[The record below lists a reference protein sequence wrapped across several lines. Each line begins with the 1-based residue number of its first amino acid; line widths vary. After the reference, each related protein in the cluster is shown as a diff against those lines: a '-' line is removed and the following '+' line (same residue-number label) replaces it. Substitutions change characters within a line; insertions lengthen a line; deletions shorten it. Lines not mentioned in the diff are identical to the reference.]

1 MVRRSDIGN
10 DGPYAI
16 FERNVRFAGIHGTM
30 RSKRSALRNHY
41 LTHQLDWPHES
52 PDNQYHLNK

>member
-16 FERNVRFAGIHGTM
+16 FERHVRFAGIHGTM
-30 RSKRSALRNHY
+30 RSKEAPSETTTLPTDIAGA
-41 LTHQLDWPHES
+41 
-52 PDNQYHLNK
+52 